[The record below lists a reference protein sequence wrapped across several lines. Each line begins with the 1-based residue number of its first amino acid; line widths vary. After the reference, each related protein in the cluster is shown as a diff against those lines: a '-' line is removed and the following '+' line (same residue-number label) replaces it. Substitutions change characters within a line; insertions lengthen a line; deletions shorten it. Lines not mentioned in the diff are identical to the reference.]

1 MKPLIRNNLCDE
13 AYNSIIGY
21 ITSSG
26 LVQGDKIPS
35 ESQLMEMLNV
45 GRNTIRAALN
55 RLTAI
60 GLIESRQGEGYFL
73 RDVNVSIFLNSLIPV
88 LLFSS
93 GDLIALTEFRIG
105 VESQAAYLAATNAD
119 EEDLKDMKKY
129 LQLAYENIDNETL
142 FAKCDMDF
150 HLAVAKASKN
160 KILYQLFEI
169 IRTLYTVWLVD
180 FVANHGKER
189 SDHFHNEVYQAI
201 QEKDSEKASL
211 YMKQH
216 LYDVLDKVRIDA
228 KNEVPIPVSIK
239 K

>member
-1 MKPLIRNNLCDE
+1 
-13 AYNSIIGY
+13 
-21 ITSSG
+21 
-26 LVQGDKIPS
+26 
-35 ESQLMEMLNV
+35 
-45 GRNTIRAALN
+45 
-55 RLTAI
+55 
-60 GLIESRQGEGYFL
+60 
-73 RDVNVSIFLNSLIPV
+73 
-88 LLFSS
+88 
-93 GDLIALTEFRIG
+93 
-105 VESQAAYLAATNAD
+105 
-119 EEDLKDMKKY
+119 
-129 LQLAYENIDNETL
+129 
-142 FAKCDMDF
+142 
-150 HLAVAKASKN
+150 
-160 KILYQLFEI
+160 LFEI